1 MQLTHINM
9 NTELSVIWIK
19 YIKHNEI
26 ISICTIIDNLIA

>member
-19 YIKHNEI
+19 SIKHNEI
-26 ISICTIIDNLIA
+26 ISICTIIDNLIV